1 MMLEELNELNKL
13 NKLLPS
19 VREPRAHHFND
30 GQGHA
35 SFEKP
40 RRRDCGKTPIPW

>member
-1 MMLEELNELNKL
+1 MMLDELNELNKL
-13 NKLLPS
+13 LPS
-19 VREPRAHHFND
+19 VQEHCHFND
-30 GQGHA
+30 GQGHG